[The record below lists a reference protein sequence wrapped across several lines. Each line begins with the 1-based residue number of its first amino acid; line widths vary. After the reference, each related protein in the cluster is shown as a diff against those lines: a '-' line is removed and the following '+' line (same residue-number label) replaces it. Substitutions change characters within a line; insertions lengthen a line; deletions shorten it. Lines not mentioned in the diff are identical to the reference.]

1 MRDFEW
7 TQDLWCV
14 IKQDGSFAGKPCV
27 TSEEAYELSAQHFG
41 SAIFK
46 MNYDWEIDPFGF
58 RFADNIS
65 K

>member
-14 IKQDGSFAGKPCV
+14 VKQDGSFAGKPCV
-27 TSEEAYELSAQHFG
+27 TSEEAYELSKQHKG

-46 MNYDWEIDPFGF
+46 MNYDWAIDPFGF
-58 RFADNIS
+58 RFVDNIS
-65 K
+65 E